1 MGNMLSQ
8 MPLWRAMWRTKR
20 LLPSLLFG
28 LLTCHEGTDRLV
40 AASAKPPSPSVQKHT
55 AMTIHPLKLKELSD
69 RYVVVVLDSDTPFF
83 IRKDAPETAAVQQ
96 AVRGALDLMKNV
108 TISVAVDDPHRI
120 IAAHID
126 HPEERAAPRCPD
138 RDELTSAFFSRQE
151 SIPSLPRDQV
161 RWVSKIPGCA
171 SYRVS
176 FVRAAAFSWIHP
188 QHPRASAMLAVAW
201 RSINE
206 DLYVQASVCGTAQRF
221 LADLKLD

>member
-1 MGNMLSQ
+1 
-8 MPLWRAMWRTKR
+8 
-20 LLPSLLFG
+20 
-28 LLTCHEGTDRLV
+28 
-40 AASAKPPSPSVQKHT
+40 
-55 AMTIHPLKLKELSD
+55 MTIHPLKLKELSD

-201 RSINE
+201 RRDSRGLQTRRPRFHSTPARRKNR
-206 DLYVQASVCGTAQRF
+206 LARCPLLAVRHPQR
-221 LADLKLD
+221 LQGAAGPHQDA